1 MDHKFSFEK
10 LDVWHDARL
19 FVKDIYQLTSKFP
32 KEERYGL
39 SSQLQRAAVSVISNI
54 TEGTSRFSDK
64 EKLRFIEISYTSL
77 MEVYCQLIVSLDL
90 EYISITQLEN
100 QKLTVFK
107 ISNKLT
113 ALYRSI
119 QKRMKDKDED

>member
-10 LDVWHDARL
+10 LDVWQDARL
-19 FVKDIYQLTSKFP
+19 FVKEIYLLTSKFP

-90 EYISITQLEN
+90 EYLNINQLET

-119 QKRMKDKDED
+119 QNRLKDKDED

>member
-1 MDHKFSFEK
+1 MEHKFSFEK

-19 FVKDIYQLTSKFP
+19 FVKDIYLLTSKFP
-32 KEERYGL
+32 KEEKYGL
-39 SSQLQRAAVSVISNI
+39 CSQLQRAAVSVISNI

-90 EYISITQLEN
+90 EYLNIAQLEN
-100 QKLTVFK
+100 QKLTIFK

-119 QKRMKDKDED
+119 QKRMKDNDK

>member
-1 MDHKFSFEK
+1 MEHKFSFEK

-19 FVKDIYQLTSKFP
+19 FVKDIYLLTSKFP

-90 EYISITQLEN
+90 EYITINQLEN

-119 QKRMKDKDED
+119 QNRMDTNK

>member
-10 LDVWHDARL
+10 LDVWQDARI
-19 FVKDIYQLTSKFP
+19 FVKEIYQITDAFP

-77 MEVYCQLIVSLDL
+77 MEVYSQLIVALDL
-90 EYISITQLEN
+90 EYMNQNKLDSIKQ
-100 QKLTVFK
+100 TVYK

-119 QKRMKDKDED
+119 QKRINNTQK

>member
-10 LDVWHDARL
+10 LDVWQDARL
-19 FVKDIYQLTSKFP
+19 FVKEIYLLTSKFP

-77 MEVYCQLIVSLDL
+77 MEVYCQLIVALDL
-90 EYISITQLEN
+90 EYININQLES

-119 QKRMKDKDED
+119 QKRMKDKDYG

>member
-19 FVKDIYQLTSKFP
+19 FVKEVYLLTSKFP

-90 EYISITQLEN
+90 EYITINQLEN

>member
-1 MDHKFSFEK
+1 MEHKFSFEK

-19 FVKDIYQLTSKFP
+19 FVKDIYLLTSKFP

-90 EYISITQLEN
+90 EYITINQLEN
-100 QKLTVFK
+100 
-107 ISNKLT
+107 
-113 ALYRSI
+113 
-119 QKRMKDKDED
+119 

>member
-19 FVKDIYQLTSKFP
+19 FVKEIYQLTSKFP

-77 MEVYCQLIVSLDL
+77 MEVYCQLIVTLDL
-90 EYISITQLEN
+90 EYITVNQLEN
-100 QKLTVFK
+100 QKMTVFK

-119 QKRMKDKDED
+119 QKRMKDKEND